1 RRPRSEVDRL
11 LGEPRDPREPVPELA
26 TGLAVG
32 EVGEHH
38 ISGLMV
44 EIQLLEGRAC
54 LVRGHRLTL
63 ASDRGRNGRRR
74 FTQELRS
81 PPLFRS
87 RNRKTSPRRHRLEG
101 RMRKRLLITLGATV
115 ALVAAAT
122 AYAAFTAAGIAGT
135 SGTFA
140 TGTASDVKTR
150 QCTGGD
156 GKAFTITDAK
166 FAGTV
171 SVGSPAIPELS
182 GPATFRIKTTADDAS
197 HLGVVEGSF
206 KVKDDDTEFHGRF
219 VGTLDGSG
227 KFSGFL
233 TGDAHK
239 GSKANVAGTLS
250 GTFVANTG
258 FGAPAPSL
266 DPAS

>member
-1 RRPRSEVDRL
+1 
-11 LGEPRDPREPVPELA
+11 
-26 TGLAVG
+26 
-32 EVGEHH
+32 
-38 ISGLMV
+38 
-44 EIQLLEGRAC
+44 
-54 LVRGHRLTL
+54 
-63 ASDRGRNGRRR
+63 
-74 FTQELRS
+74 
-81 PPLFRS
+81 
-87 RNRKTSPRRHRLEG
+87 
-101 RMRKRLLITLGATV
+101 MRKRLLITLGATV

-258 FGAPAPSL
+258 FGAPGASLGTASSSTTQAVIVGPVCKKAPKPKPNP
-266 DPAS
+266 PAPHNKRADVHGTITALVTSPSVSITVTGKGPNSATCVGDSSSPSTVGFAVNDKVRMKCEQISNVWTLRELKKDNHH